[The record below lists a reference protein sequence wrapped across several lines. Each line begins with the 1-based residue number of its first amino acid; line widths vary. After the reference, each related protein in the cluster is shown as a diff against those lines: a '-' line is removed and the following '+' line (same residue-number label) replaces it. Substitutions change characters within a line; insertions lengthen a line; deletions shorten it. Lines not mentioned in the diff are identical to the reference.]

1 MDYSKIVSEGYCDEN
16 SREFLEQYFLREF
29 KKAEKEHF
37 FGASEFF
44 SGCRKVTKVW
54 ENFLKQR
61 EAQMNLDGSYTF
73 TMPISSL
80 KTGLPYQIGL
90 NEINQINLA
99 IVKAFLKTQSNFE
112 ELPPQPTSEQQK
124 EQPAPSETLASI
136 ITHTNS
142 NEIVEAIKIQYKNIK
157 GKGLKLLLL
166 ALQKLDLLPKER
178 IASKFHRLCKIE
190 FDWEIASYNA
200 MNGYNYNEI
209 TDVEDFEAMVSF
221 LKELINNK

>member
-99 IVKAFLKTQSNFE
+99 IVKAFLKTQSN
-112 ELPPQPTSEQQK
+112 K

-166 ALQKLDLLPKER
+166 ALQELDLLPKER